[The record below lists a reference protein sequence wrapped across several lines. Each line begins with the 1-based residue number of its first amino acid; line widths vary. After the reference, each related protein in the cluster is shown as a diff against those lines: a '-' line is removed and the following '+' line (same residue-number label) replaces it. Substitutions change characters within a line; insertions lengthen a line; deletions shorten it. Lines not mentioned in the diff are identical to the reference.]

1 MGFLVNSSIRQY
13 VQKHPE
19 LRAGQVSIA
28 ATDYS
33 FLTHDSYVDCT
44 QLYAFGN
51 SELRNS
57 RGAITRQTREAIL
70 EAVENA
76 TTVERRYKDLILR
89 G

>member
-57 RGAITRQTREAIL
+57 RGAITR
-70 EAVENA
+70 
-76 TTVERRYKDLILR
+76 
-89 G
+89 